1 MEVAAA
7 DQSRWMAHH
16 HAVLNSQHPDSH
28 HHSLS
33 HNYMEPMAPLLP
45 QDEVDMFLNH
55 LDSQGNPYY
64 TNSRARVTYSQAHG
78 KNFPIWEVWREM
90 FGKKKHLYF
99 YYGIIVFILWINAN
113 VCGSIN

>member
-1 MEVAAA
+1 MEVAAAA

-78 KNFPIWEVWREM
+78 KTPGFFPQSACAGV
-90 FGKKKHLYF
+90 
-99 YYGIIVFILWINAN
+99 IVIMAQNN
-113 VCGSIN
+113 

>member
-78 KNFPIWEVWREM
+78 KICVLVSNLRSVMRKEKHAW
-90 FGKKKHLYF
+90 KKPTCILLW
-99 YYGIIVFILWINAN
+99 YYCFHILNQ
-113 VCGSIN
+113 

>member
-16 HAVLNSQHPDSH
+16 HAVLNGQHPDSH

-78 KNFPIWEVWREM
+78 ESSGAKNQINNRRFTLGLRLIMMPKRGGFTGFI
-90 FGKKKHLYF
+90 YAA
-99 YYGIIVFILWINAN
+99 II
-113 VCGSIN
+113 

>member
-16 HAVLNSQHPDSH
+16 HAVLNGQHPDSH

-78 KNFPIWEVWREM
+78 EIRSSVQSDYSHKLLS
-90 FGKKKHLYF
+90 FGKK
-99 YYGIIVFILWINAN
+99 IRNMEN
-113 VCGSIN
+113 